1 MVLILEL
8 VSVLILELVSVL
20 LFRLRLYNMLIEKL
34 VLLSRLHHLPY
45 FSSLGVSLPLLIHL
59 VDMEKLEGSL

>member
-1 MVLILEL
+1 MMFSGLA
-8 VSVLILELVSVL
+8 
-20 LFRLRLYNMLIEKL
+20 
-34 VLLSRLHHLPY
+34 LLSLLHHSPY